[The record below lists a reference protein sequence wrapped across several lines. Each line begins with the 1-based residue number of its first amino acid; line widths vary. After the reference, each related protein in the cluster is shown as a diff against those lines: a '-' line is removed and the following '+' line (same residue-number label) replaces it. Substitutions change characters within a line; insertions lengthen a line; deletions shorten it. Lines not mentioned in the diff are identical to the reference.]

1 MLTGSRS
8 LWGQTRGSRVW
19 SRILVIFFTTPWLT
33 SATPEAAGMRL
44 LTTADAVDGLAGPTV
59 TLPRLLCPGV
69 GGGGAVTATLAA
81 GRRATGGLGVHWRG
95 RCISRKPRG
104 ESVLYAV

>member
-1 MLTGSRS
+1 
-8 LWGQTRGSRVW
+8 
-19 SRILVIFFTTPWLT
+19 
-33 SATPEAAGMRL
+33 MRL